1 MWRAVGSKGRKFRSF
16 YFAKIRTEES
26 QKPLCCCVRRLEG
39 LQSRC
44 REMTAGRRWHQC
56 SRANSSSL
64 LDPLTPESHTQK
76 PRACAAG
83 LSLSLSLDREC
94 NSGSTRRECAA
105 FHSVHRIPVPRHS
118 LTHSSLSLS
127 PSTFIAFARIA
138 SPALLLHS
146 LSPSLSPFNESRQ
159 ARDDEEGQLQRAKS
173 V

>member
-76 PRACAAG
+76 PRACVAG
-83 LSLSLSLDREC
+83 LSLSLSLAL
-94 NSGSTRRECAA
+94 SIGSATAGQPGGSVLPSILSIAFRFLGTRS
-105 FHSVHRIPVPRHS
+105 HTLP
-118 LTHSSLSLS
+118 SLS

-138 SPALLLHS
+138 SPVLLLHS
-146 LSPSLSPFNESRQ
+146 LFPSLSVQ
-159 ARDDEEGQLQRAKS
+159 
-173 V
+173 